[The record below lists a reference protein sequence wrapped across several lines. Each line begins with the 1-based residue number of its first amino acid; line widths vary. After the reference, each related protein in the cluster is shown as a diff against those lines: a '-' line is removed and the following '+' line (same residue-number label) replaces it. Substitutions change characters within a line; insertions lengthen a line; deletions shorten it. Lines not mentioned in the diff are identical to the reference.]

1 MGRRKVKYLGKE
13 ARGST
18 ALLLGSGHMT
28 SALNKI
34 LMQMHTMALRVDPV
48 QTSAFS
54 VSPTSDTG
62 ACELCLAQEGVV
74 AQHKFWVPIVS
85 FFSHA
90 PGSRSGLPSPHAV
103 HARATAGS
111 LPLSTAY
118 RGQLNYTAQV
128 EHYFS

>member
-1 MGRRKVKYLGKE
+1 VRGDADMGRRKVKYLGKE

-34 LMQMHTMALRVDPV
+34 LHADAHHGTAGG
-48 QTSAFS
+48 T